1 MKKLYV
7 KVTQD
12 AYELPVAVADS
23 MAELARM
30 VGVHQ
35 SAISQ
40 AYKKIRNGE
49 YRGSIYKIVEVDD
62 E

>member
-1 MKKLYV
+1 M
-7 KVTQD
+7 TRD

-35 SAISQ
+35 SALSH
-40 AYKKIRNGE
+40 AFAKVRNGE
-49 YRGSIYKIVEVDD
+49 YKDSVYKIVEVED